1 LQDFFAA
8 ALVDDGHEDVAGDEC
23 QQEPGGA
30 SMPVIAEAGQGVFR
44 QAVSSAGGITDER
57 DARHGNH
64 QRVEREVAEL
74 VAQGL
79 TNAEIAQRLTIAADS
94 VKKNVT
100 RILGKLNLRDRVQLV
115 ILLRDAQP

>member
-1 LQDFFAA
+1 MLS
-8 ALVDDGHEDVAGDEC
+8 
-23 QQEPGGA
+23 P
-30 SMPVIAEAGQGVFR
+30 R
-44 QAVSSAGGITDER
+44 
-57 DARHGNH
+57 
-64 QRVEREVAEL
+64 EREVAEL